1 MNAITYALKQLSYYI
16 SPEMLEL
23 GFIRD
28 EDRRG
33 FIPVSVESKVR
44 SIIIDGKVMVDCNL
58 FHGTTM
64 NIPLRG
70 LPTNRLNDYS
80 VVYEIPKSMT
90 GGRRIMSALSVS
102 YGGTYPVSAAYY
114 NYPTSSQLMQ
124 AAGQLAN
131 SHSPI
136 PLVSSA
142 GVNLVGENTVQITD
156 SAIIPHELWLN
167 CRVENDSQM
176 NHLQPANYES
186 FAQLVILATKAWLY
200 HNLKIKLD
208 VGRIHGGME
217 LGRLRE
223 ELDSFSEANREYKE
237 HLDEEFSQVSVMN
250 DSIEHEQYLR
260 LIVGGGY

>member
-1 MNAITYALKQLSYYI
+1 MNAITYALQQLSFEI

-28 EDRRG
+28 EDRRS
-33 FIPVSVESKVR
+33 FVPVSVESKIR
-44 SIIIDGKVMVDCNL
+44 SIILDGKVLPDCNM

-64 NIPLRG
+64 KIPLRG
-70 LPTNRLNDYS
+70 LIASKLNDFS
-80 VVYEIPKSMT
+80 VIYQVPKSLT
-90 GGRRIMSALSVS
+90 GGRRIMSTFAVS
-102 YGGTYPVSAAYY
+102 YGGSYPVSAAYY
-114 NYPTSSQLMQ
+114 NYPASSQLMQ

-142 GVNLVGENTVQITD
+142 SVNLVGENTVQVTD
-156 SAIIPHELWLN
+156 SIIIPHEIWLD

-186 FAQLVILATKAWLY
+186 FARLVILATKAWLY
-200 HNLKIKLD
+200 TNVRIKLD
-208 VGRIHGGME
+208 VGRIHGGQD

-223 ELDSFSEANREYKE
+223 ELDTFSEAMREYRE
-237 HLDEEFSQVSVMN
+237 HMEEEFSQVSVMN
-250 DSIEHEQYLR
+250 DSIEHERYLR
-260 LIVGGGY
+260 LIVGGGL

>member
-1 MNAITYALKQLSYYI
+1 MNAITYALKQLTFNI

-28 EDRRG
+28 EDRRN
-33 FIPVSVESKVR
+33 FIPVSVESKIR
-44 SIIIDGKVMVDCNL
+44 SIIIDGKVLPDCNIN
-58 FHGTTM
+58 HGTTM
-64 NIPLRG
+64 RIPLRG
-70 LPTNRLNDYS
+70 LAVQRLSDYS
-80 VVYEIPKSMT
+80 MVYQIPKSLT
-90 GGRRIMSALSVS
+90 GGRSIMSAIAVM
-102 YGGTYPVSAAYY
+102 YGGTYPVASAYY
-114 NYPTSSQLMQ
+114 NYPASSQLMQ

-142 GVNLVGENTVQITD
+142 GVNLIGENTVQVTD
-156 SAIIPHELWLN
+156 SVIIPHELWLD

-176 NHLQPANYES
+176 NHLQPANYEAFS
-186 FAQLVILATKAWLY
+186 QLVILATKAWLY

-223 ELDSFSEANREYKE
+223 ELDSFSEATREYKE
-237 HLDEEFSQVSVMN
+237 FLEEEFSQVNVMN
-250 DSIEHEQYLR
+250 DSVDHESYLR

>member
-1 MNAITYALKQLSYYI
+1 MNAITYALQQLSFHI

-28 EDRRG
+28 EDRRS
-33 FIPVSVESKVR
+33 FVPVSVESKIR
-44 SIIIDGKVMVDCNL
+44 SIILDGKVLPDCSHY
-58 FHGTTM
+58 HGTTM
-64 NIPLRG
+64 KIPLRG
-70 LPTNRLNDYS
+70 LVVQRLSDYS
-80 VVYEIPKSMT
+80 AVYEVPKTLT
-90 GGRRIMSALSVS
+90 GGRRIMSAFAVS
-102 YGGTYPVSAAYY
+102 YGGSYPVSAAYY
-114 NYPTSSQLMQ
+114 NYPASSQLMQ

-142 GVNLVGENTVQITD
+142 SVNLVGENTVHVTD
-156 SAIIPHELWLN
+156 TIIIPHEIWLD

-200 HNLKIKLD
+200 NNLKVKLD
-208 VGRIHGGME
+208 IGRIHGGQE

-223 ELDSFSEANREYKE
+223 ELDTFSEAMREYRE
-237 HLDEEFSQVSVMN
+237 FLEEEFAQVGVMN
-250 DSIEHEQYLR
+250 DSIEHERYLR